1 MSLIRRLQE
10 WRRRWQPVR
19 PERTD
24 RTVLVAS
31 GLAVATALAL
41 PPSSQ
46 GSGEAP
52 PETAA
57 LKTPILIADARM
69 SPSACGAGS
78 IPDGEGAAAACVRP
92 PEDDEGTEPPAES
105 VSNSHRDREGRWVV
119 YDQIPRRPD
128 RPADY
133 DAYRY
138 PVPCDRS
145 CVTSGYD
152 LDRPDELQRRGHRL
166 RQVGHGALDLA
177 ASRGTPVSV
186 VELAHQQ
193 GPSEVLYVGTLFG
206 NSVITRHTLRE
217 GSALRDYIV
226 LLGHLDAY
234 AANLRVGS
242 PLHPGNVIGAVG
254 DSGSPGLV
262 HLHLE
267 VRRVRGDLAKGGEL
281 ERLAHEDPSA
291 LVGTA
296 TIVCDPRNVLPLR

>member
-1 MSLIRRLQE
+1 MSLIRR
-10 WRRRWQPVR
+10 RDR
-19 PERTD
+19 PPLL
-24 RTVLVAS
+24 VVGGLVVAS
-31 GLAVATALAL
+31 ALAL

-46 GSGEAP
+46 GAGEAP
-52 PETAA
+52 PETPEAVR
-57 LKTPILIADARM
+57 LPPPILVADSRVAA
-69 SPSACGAGS
+69 SACGAGS
-78 IPDGEGAAAACVRP
+78 IPDGDGPTAPCVRL
-92 PEDDEGTEPPAES
+92 PEENEGSEPPAES

-138 PVPCDRS
+138 PVPCDHG
-145 CVTSGYD
+145 CVSSGYD
-152 LDRPDELQRRGHRL
+152 LDRPDEFQRRGRRL

-177 ASRGTPVSV
+177 APRGTPVTA

-226 LLGHLDAY
+226 LVGHLDAY
-234 AANLRVGS
+234 AANLQVGS
-242 PLHPGNVIGAVG
+242 PLHPGDVVGTVG

-267 VRRVRGDLAKGGEL
+267 VRRVRGDVMGEGGDGPQTRPTRAL
-281 ERLAHEDPSA
+281 ERMAREDPSA

-296 TIVCDPRNVLPLR
+296 TIVCDPRNVLSLR